1 MAHLVYS
8 ESMGLID
15 VDFTVAGNMVLD
27 AGTKGRLSHD
37 VLPSLTFVSSP
48 SKAMIILMS
57 FCSLMASCL
66 LSQ

>member
-15 VDFTVAGNMVLD
+15 VDFTVAGDMVLD
-27 AGTKGRLSHD
+27 AGTEGPLTRV

-48 SKAMIILMS
+48 SEAVIVLMS
-57 FCSLMASCL
+57 FCSFTASCL
-66 LSQ
+66 LQ